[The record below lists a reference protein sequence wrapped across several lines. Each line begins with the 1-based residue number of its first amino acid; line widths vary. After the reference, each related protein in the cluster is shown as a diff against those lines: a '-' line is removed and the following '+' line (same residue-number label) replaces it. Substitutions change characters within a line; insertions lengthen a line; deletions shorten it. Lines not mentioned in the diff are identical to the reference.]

1 MNEILLAIKLASQL
15 IEGVT
20 EAMEFIKSGEEIPPS
35 TLRKLQA
42 DGNTLDSDLDD
53 LIARREQ
60 DEEQS

>member
-1 MNEILLAIKLASQL
+1 ASQL